1 MKYQNWKHHFCL
13 MKYSGTKLGLPAIP
27 EACAAKAL
35 QELEGPVAPRWRTAW
50 AHGNAMQEAGSSV
63 LGGV

>member
-1 MKYQNWKHHFCL
+1 